1 MRSRSALWGC
11 SPHRELPV
19 CEVYMEL
26 IQALGASG
34 FRSIFHYHS
43 TLVIDA
49 SVYVRSYVAASW
61 ILLGRL
67 CTHNLYSTKPTSYSG
82 RVVDFC
88 FILDCMIVA
97 WLLELA
103 SLWLVCNAYMF
114 TVTMD
119 HESTTHIEST
129 TPVPGQMEK
138 NHVKPR
144 HILHSTRRPYPY
156 SG

>member
-19 CEVYMEL
+19 CEVYMGL

-34 FRSIFHYHS
+34 FRTIFHYHS

-103 SLWLVCNAYMF
+103 SLWLVCNAYM
-114 TVTMD
+114 
-119 HESTTHIEST
+119 
-129 TPVPGQMEK
+129 
-138 NHVKPR
+138 
-144 HILHSTRRPYPY
+144 Y
-156 SG
+156 SYNGSR